1 MDELRQPLQRAV
13 ELIADYREGLA
24 AAQVAPISSRD
35 EVAAALARALPE
47 DPSPAEAVIEELV
60 SGAQPGLLASAGPR
74 YFGFVIGGSVDAA
87 LVADVLAVGWDQCA
101 FNAALSPAALAFEDV
116 AGSWLK
122 ELLHIPASAS
132 VGFVTGGQAA
142 NTGGLAAGRWQVLH
156 RHGWDVG
163 RDGLHGAPR
172 VRVLAGAE
180 RHATIDR
187 ALRLLG
193 LGERALEEVPATRAG
208 AMDSDALAAAL
219 ASGPAG
225 PTIVCAQLGNVN
237 TGACDDLKAI
247 GAAARA
253 AGAWLHVDGA
263 FGLWAAAS
271 PRTYALVEGLELA
284 DSWACDGHK
293 WLNVPYDAGYVFC
306 ADPNVHATAMAYTAS
321 YLTGQV
327 AGRAFGGGDF
337 VPESSRRARGFA
349 TWAAIRSLG
358 RTGVAELVER
368 CCRLARRFAERL
380 DALEGVE
387 VVNDVV
393 LNQVLVR
400 VGDGD
405 FTGRVERRV
414 QEDGTCWLGATTWR
428 GERLLRISVSNWS
441 TTEADVDFSVDAIA
455 KTRAAV
461 LAETTGRTAS

>member
-35 EVAAALARALPE
+35 QVAAALARALPE

-74 YFGFVIGGSVDAA
+74 YFGFVIGGSVDVA
-87 LVADVLAVGWDQCA
+87 LVADVLAV
-101 FNAALSPAALAFEDV
+101 
-116 AGSWLK
+116 SWLK

-163 RDGLHGAPR
+163 RDGLHGAPL

-193 LGERALEEVPATRAG
+193 LGERALEEVPATMAG
-208 AMDSDALAAAL
+208 AMDPDALAAAL
-219 ASGPAG
+219 GAGAAG
-225 PTIVCAQLGNVN
+225 PTIVCAQSGNVN

-271 PRTYALVEGLELA
+271 PRTY
-284 DSWACDGHK
+284 
-293 WLNVPYDAGYVFC
+293 
-306 ADPNVHATAMAYTAS
+306 
-321 YLTGQV
+321 
-327 AGRAFGGGDF
+327 
-337 VPESSRRARGFA
+337 
-349 TWAAIRSLG
+349 
-358 RTGVAELVER
+358 
-368 CCRLARRFAERL
+368 
-380 DALEGVE
+380 
-387 VVNDVV
+387 
-393 LNQVLVR
+393 
-400 VGDGD
+400 
-405 FTGRVERRV
+405 
-414 QEDGTCWLGATTWR
+414 
-428 GERLLRISVSNWS
+428 
-441 TTEADVDFSVDAIA
+441 
-455 KTRAAV
+455 
-461 LAETTGRTAS
+461 